1 MRLVGVGDNV
11 VDCYPQFGQMF
22 PGGNAL
28 NVAVQ
33 VERSGV
39 PAAYLGAVGDD
50 AAGAHIRAA
59 LAAEGVATDRLRVLA
74 GPSAYAIVRLVDGER
89 VFESSNKGVSVF
101 TLTDDDLE
109 YLSDFD
115 LAHSGYA
122 ARLEPQLREIA
133 AATRLSFDFATRRS
147 ADYAGPLL
155 PYVHVAEFSGGDLS
169 EAEVEQLARW
179 ALAQGPRYVLVTR
192 GQRGAVLYSPDGIFE
207 QLAVPS
213 VPIDTLGAGDAF
225 TGRLLAGLLRAEPL
239 PAALE
244 SATHA
249 AGEAVQIHGA
259 FGYPHSL
266 PNGFPPVPTALAA
279 ARAQSVRQ

>member
-1 MRLVGVGDNV
+1 MRLMGVGDNV

-33 VERSGV
+33 VARSGV

-59 LAAEGVATDRLRVLA
+59 LAAEGVATERLRVLS
-74 GPSAYAIVRLVDGER
+74 GPSAYAIVRLVDADR

-101 TLTDDDLE
+101 SLSDDDLE

-115 LAHSGYA
+115 LAHCGYA
-122 ARLEPQLREIA
+122 ARMEAQVAAIA
-133 AATRLSFDFATRRS
+133 EATRLSFDFATRRNP
-147 ADYAGPLL
+147 DYAETLL

-169 EAEVEQLARW
+169 DAEVDQLARW
-179 ALAQGPRYVLVTR
+179 ALGRGPRYVLVTK
-192 GQRGAVLYSPDGIFE
+192 GQRGAALYSPDGVFD
-207 QLAVPS
+207 QAAVPS
-213 VPIDTLGAGDAF
+213 VPVDTLGAGDAF
-225 TGRLLAGLLRAEPL
+225 IGRLLAGLLRAEHL
-239 PAALE
+239 PATLE
-244 SATHA
+244 SAARLA
-249 AGEAVQIHGA
+249 AEAVQIRGA

-266 PNGFPPVPTALAA
+266 PNGFPPVPTAAA
-279 ARAQSVRQ
+279 ATPSVRQ

>member
-1 MRLVGVGDNV
+1 MRLLGVGDNV

-33 VERSGV
+33 VARSGV
-39 PAAYLGAVGDD
+39 PSAYVGAVGDD

-59 LAAEGVATDRLRVLA
+59 LAAAGVATDRLRVLP
-74 GPSAYAIVRLVDGER
+74 GPSAYAVVRLVDGDR

-101 TLTDDDLE
+101 SLTEDDLE

-122 ARLEPQLREIA
+122 ARLEAQLPAIA
-133 AATRLSFDFATRRS
+133 EATRLSYDFATRRNQ
-147 ADYAGPLL
+147 DYAEPLL

-179 ALAQGPRYVLVTR
+179 ALGRGPRYVLVTK
-192 GQRGAVLYSPDGIFE
+192 GQRGAALYSADGVYH
-207 QLAVPS
+207 QAAVPS
-213 VPIDTLGAGDAF
+213 PVVDTLGAGDAF
-225 TGRLLAGLLRAEPL
+225 IGRLLAGLLRAEPL
-239 PAALE
+239 PSTLE
-244 SATHA
+244 SAARVA
-249 AGEAVQIHGA
+249 AEAVQSRGA
-259 FGYPHSL
+259 FGYPHPL
-266 PNGFPPVPTALAA
+266 PNGFPPVPTAAA
-279 ARAQSVRQ
+279 ATPAQSVRQ

>member
-33 VERSGV
+33 VARSGV

-155 PYVHVAEFSGGDLS
+155 
-169 EAEVEQLARW
+169 
-179 ALAQGPRYVLVTR
+179 AQGPRYVLVTR

-249 AGEAVQIHGA
+249 AGEAGQIHGA